1 MIQGTCSDAGKSV
14 VVAGLCRIAHR
25 RGISVAPFKP
35 QNMSN
40 NAAACPGGGEIG
52 RAQALQAHA
61 AGLEPSVDMNPVL
74 LKPQSDRT
82 SQVVVHGRATSNLGA
97 ADYMASRDRLLAPV
111 MESFER
117 LAGAFDLVIVEGA
130 GSAAETNLRARD
142 IANMGFA
149 RRAEVPVCL
158 LADIDRGGVIAA
170 VAGTK
175 AVLDPADAAM
185 IRSFAVNKLRGDPAL
200 FEAGVRDIVRHT
212 GWPCRGVIPW
222 LEAAGRLPRE
232 DAATLDGLA
241 ATPSRGGRERIRIVA
256 PLLSRIANFDDA
268 DPLRMEPSVDF
279 GFVPPG
285 APLPRDADVVLLMGT
300 KSTLGDLAFLR
311 AQGWDHDVIAHARS
325 GGRVL
330 GLCGGYQMLGRRVR
344 DPKGVD
350 GPAGEAPGL
359 GLLDVETE
367 MGGEKSVRPVRGACA
382 RSGVPLAGYEI
393 HMGTTTGA
401 DTARPFARIE
411 GTRTARSAPTGGS
424 KAATCTA
431 SSPGTR
437 SVPAGW
443 RVCVPGQGR
452 RLRMSPRSNRPWR
465 SLPTVSTPRSTSTR
479 FSQERERNTPSS
491 MMLKKPSMA
500 FSVTRSENA
509 VIGPLPFFIVLRSTK
524 NAGTSLYRNR
534 RSKNCV
540 S

>member
-52 RAQALQAHA
+52 RAQALQARA

-74 LKPQSDRT
+74 LKPQSERT
-82 SQVVVHGRATSNLGA
+82 SQVVVHGRATSNLEA

-149 RRAEVPVCL
+149 RRAKVPVCL

-200 FEAGVRDIVRHT
+200 FCEGVRDIVRHT

-222 LEAAGRLPRE
+222 LEAARRLPRE

-241 ATPSRGGRERIRIVA
+241 ATPSRGGHERIRIVA

-279 GFVPPG
+279 DFVPPG

-311 AQGWDHDVIAHARS
+311 AQGWDHDVIAHARA

-344 DPKGVD
+344 DPEGVD

-367 MGGEKSVRPVRGACA
+367 MEGEKSVRPVRGACT
-382 RSGVPLAGYEI
+382 RSGAPLSGYEI

-411 GTRTARSAPTGGS
+411 GNADGAL
-424 KAATCTA
+424 
-431 SSPGTR
+431 SPDGR
-437 SVPAGW
+437 IEGCYVHGLFAGDAF
-443 RVCVPGQGR
+443 
-452 RLRMSPRSNRPWR
+452 R
-465 SLPTVSTPRSTSTR
+465 SLWLEGVRAGAGSALAYEP
-479 FSQERERNTPSS
+479 
-491 MMLKKPSMA
+491 
-500 FSVTRSENA
+500 A
-509 VIGPLPFFIVLRSTK
+509 VEQALEELADGLDAALDVDALF
-524 NAGTSLYRNR
+524 AGA
-534 RSKNCV
+534 
-540 S
+540 

>member
-1 MIQGTCSDAGKSV
+1 MIQGTCSDAGKST
-14 VVAGLCRIAHR
+14 VVAGLCRIARR
-25 RGISVAPFKP
+25 RGIAVAPFKP

-40 NAAACPGGGEIG
+40 NAAACPEGGEIG
-52 RAQALQAHA
+52 RAQALQARA
-61 AGLEPSVDMNPVL
+61 AGLAPSVDMNPVL
-74 LKPQSDRT
+74 LKPQSDRI
-82 SQVVVHGRATSNLGA
+82 SQVVVHGRATSARGA
-97 ADYMASRDRLLAPV
+97 ADYVATRDRLLAPV

-117 LAGAFDLVIVEGA
+117 LAGGYELVIVEGA
-130 GSAAETNLRARD
+130 GSAAETNLRAGD

-200 FEAGVRDIVRHT
+200 FDQGVRDIVRHT

-222 LEAAGRLPRE
+222 LDAARRLPRE
-232 DAATLDGLA
+232 DAATLDRASTAMPGGVA
-241 ATPSRGGRERIRIVA
+241 AVPARARSDRIRIVA

-279 GFVPPG
+279 DFIPPG
-285 APLPRDADVVLLMGT
+285 TPLPRDADVVLLMGT

-311 AQGWDHDVIAHARS
+311 AQGWDHDVIAHARG

-330 GLCGGYQMLGRRVR
+330 GLCGGYQMLGRLVR
-344 DPKGVD
+344 DPQGVD

-367 MGGEKSVRPVRGACA
+367 MGGEKSVRPVHGTCA
-382 RSGVPLAGYEI
+382 RSGAPLAGYEI
-393 HMGTTTGA
+393 HMGETTGP

-411 GTRTARSAPTGGS
+411 GRADGAVSADGRIEGCYVHGLFAGDAFRSRWLQGARAGAQSTLAYEPAVEQALDELADGLEAALDVDALFAGG
-424 KAATCTA
+424 
-431 SSPGTR
+431 
-437 SVPAGW
+437 
-443 RVCVPGQGR
+443 
-452 RLRMSPRSNRPWR
+452 
-465 SLPTVSTPRSTSTR
+465 
-479 FSQERERNTPSS
+479 
-491 MMLKKPSMA
+491 
-500 FSVTRSENA
+500 
-509 VIGPLPFFIVLRSTK
+509 
-524 NAGTSLYRNR
+524 
-534 RSKNCV
+534 
-540 S
+540 

>member
-1 MIQGTCSDAGKSV
+1 MIQGTCSDAGKST
-14 VVAGLCRIAHR
+14 VVAGLCRLARR
-25 RGISVAPFKP
+25 RGVPVAPFKP

-52 RAQALQAHA
+52 RAQALQARA
-61 AGLEPSVDMNPVL
+61 AGLAPSVDMNPVL

-82 SQVVVHGRATSNLGA
+82 SQVVVHGRAISSLGA
-97 ADYMASRDRLLAPV
+97 ADYMASRDRLMVSV

-117 LAGAFDLVIVEGA
+117 LASAYDLVIVEGA

-175 AVLDPADAAM
+175 AVLAPADAAM

-200 FEAGVRDIVRHT
+200 FDQGVRDIVRHT

-222 LEAAGRLPRE
+222 LDAARRLPRE
-232 DAATLDGLA
+232 DAATLERDGATAPEGVA
-241 ATPSRGGRERIRIVA
+241 AAPARARARSDRIRIVA

-279 GFVPPG
+279 DFVPPG
-285 APLPRDADVVLLMGT
+285 RALPRDADVVLLMGT
-300 KSTLGDLAFLR
+300 KSTLGDLAYLR
-311 AQGWDHDVIAHARS
+311 AQGWDHDVIAHARG

-344 DPKGVD
+344 DLHGVD

-367 MGGEKSVRPVRGACA
+367 MGGEKSVRAVRGACA
-382 RSGVPLAGYEI
+382 RSGAPLAGYEI
-393 HMGTTTGA
+393 HMGETTGP

-411 GTRTARSAPTGGS
+411 GRADGAVSADARIEGCYVHGLFAGD
-424 KAATCTA
+424 AF
-431 SSPGTR
+431 R
-437 SVPAGW
+437 SRWLEG
-443 RVCVPGQGR
+443 
-452 RLRMSPRSNRPWR
+452 LR
-465 SLPTVSTPRSTSTR
+465 
-479 FSQERERNTPSS
+479 
-491 MMLKKPSMA
+491 
-500 FSVTRSENA
+500 
-509 VIGPLPFFIVLRSTK
+509 
-524 NAGTSLYRNR
+524 AGTQSTFAYEPAIEQALDELADGLEAALD
-534 RSKNCV
+534 V
-540 S
+540 DALFAGG

>member
-25 RGISVAPFKP
+25 RGICVAPFKP

-52 RAQALQAHA
+52 RAQALQARA

-97 ADYMASRDRLLAPV
+97 ADYMASRDRLRAPV

-117 LAGAFDLVIVEGA
+117 LAGAFDLVLVEGA

-185 IRSFAVNKLRGDPAL
+185 IRSFAVNKLRGDPVL
-200 FEAGVRDIVRHT
+200 FGEGVRDIVRHT

-222 LEAAGRLPRE
+222 LEAARRLPRE

-241 ATPSRGGRERIRIVA
+241 ATPSRGGHERIRIVA

-279 GFVPPG
+279 DFVPPG
-285 APLPRDADVVLLMGT
+285 AALPRDADVVLLMGT

-311 AQGWDHDVIAHARS
+311 AQGWDHDVIAHARA

-401 DTARPFARIE
+401 DAARPFARIE
-411 GTRTARSAPTGGS
+411 GNADGAV
-424 KAATCTA
+424 
-431 SSPGTR
+431 SPDGR
-437 SVPAGW
+437 IEGCYVHGLFAGDAF
-443 RVCVPGQGR
+443 
-452 RLRMSPRSNRPWR
+452 R
-465 SLPTVSTPRSTSTR
+465 SLWLEGVR
-479 FSQERERNTPSS
+479 
-491 MMLKKPSMA
+491 
-500 FSVTRSENA
+500 
-509 VIGPLPFFIVLRSTK
+509 
-524 NAGTSLYRNR
+524 AGTGSTLAYEPAIERALDELAGGLEAALDIDALFAGG
-534 RSKNCV
+534 
-540 S
+540 